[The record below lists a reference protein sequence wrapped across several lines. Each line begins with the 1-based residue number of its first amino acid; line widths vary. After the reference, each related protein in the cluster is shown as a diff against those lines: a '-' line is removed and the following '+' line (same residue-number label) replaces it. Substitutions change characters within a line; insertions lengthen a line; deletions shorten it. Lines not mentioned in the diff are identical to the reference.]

1 MTSKFKTQNKYR
13 HFRQIDKISRFRGI
27 SKTRHNKFRFDANE
41 RISDFSNNFIRE
53 IKAKINSNYLTAYP
67 ETEIL
72 YDILAK
78 KFKLNRE
85 MFVLTAGSDLAIK
98 TCFELLIKPSDK
110 IITIYPTYGMIDV
123 YAKLYQAKQTKITYN
138 NKLELDYKKL
148 IEEINNKTKLIIIAN
163 PNNHTGTIFSN
174 KQIIALLK
182 KAKKNNSYVLIDE
195 AYYGFHNYTALYLLK
210 KFSNLIITRTFSKA
224 YGLAGCRV
232 GLLIANKVLARRLYK
247 FRPMYEISSLSVLIV
262 KQIIKKEQ
270 IFKNYI
276 KNTAKGKRFLI
287 NNLNKLGFKY
297 FNSYSNFIVIHFKT
311 ANLKKKMFKYLN
323 RKKILSRDGPNIP
336 AFKNCIRFTLG
347 PVKYMKIIADVLK
360 EFKKKNK

>member
-41 RISDFSNNFIRE
+41 RISDFNNNFIRE

-72 YDILAK
+72 YDIFAK

-98 TCFELLIKPSDK
+98 NCFELLIKPSDK

-138 NKLELDYKKL
+138 NKLELDYEKL
-148 IEEINNKTKLIIIAN
+148 IKKINNKTKLIIIAN

-182 KAKKNNSYVLIDE
+182 KAKKNNY
-195 AYYGFHNYTALYLLK
+195 
-210 KFSNLIITRTFSKA
+210 
-224 YGLAGCRV
+224 
-232 GLLIANKVLARRLYK
+232 
-247 FRPMYEISSLSVLIV
+247 P
-262 KQIIKKEQ
+262 
-270 IFKNYI
+270 
-276 KNTAKGKRFLI
+276 
-287 NNLNKLGFKY
+287 
-297 FNSYSNFIVIHFKT
+297 
-311 ANLKKKMFKYLN
+311 
-323 RKKILSRDGPNIP
+323 
-336 AFKNCIRFTLG
+336 
-347 PVKYMKIIADVLK
+347 PVKKLLCHSPQ
-360 EFKKKNK
+360 